1 MLLRNLR
8 VLPSKPLRAADRLLL
23 ACGAGALAFLLAI
36 SLALFLAGGHWARRV
51 LFFPETISRKLA
63 GETRYLPRR
72 GGLEGDVRLLIEEAL
87 LGPALPLHQ
96 RILPRSTRLQTVLV
110 HRGTVIVSLSEGILR
125 QDPECPFSPLEA
137 LQALGTLIRFNFPGT
152 RSLQMLIEGQVPFGW
167 GAEGVRFRPELLR

>member
-1 MLLRNLR
+1 M
-8 VLPSKPLRAADRLLL
+8 
-23 ACGAGALAFLLAI
+23 AFLLVC

-72 GGLEGDVRLLIEEAL
+72 GGLEGNVRLLVEEAL

-110 HRGTVIVSLSEGILR
+110 HRGAVIVSLSGGILL
-125 QDPECPFSPLEA
+125 QDPECPFTPLEA
-137 LQALGTLIRFNFPGT
+137 LEALGTLIRFNFPRA
-152 RSLQMLIEGQVPFGW
+152 RSLQLLIEGQVPFGW
-167 GAEGVRFRPELLR
+167 GAQGVRFRPELLR